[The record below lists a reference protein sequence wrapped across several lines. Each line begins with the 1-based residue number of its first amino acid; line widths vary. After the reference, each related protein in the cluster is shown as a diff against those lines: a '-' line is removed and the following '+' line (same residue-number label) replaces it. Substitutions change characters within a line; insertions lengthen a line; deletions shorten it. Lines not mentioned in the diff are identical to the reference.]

1 MRKQRCAS
9 GRPDRGENPE
19 SSKQLSEDYNEPR
32 HDRMTTAASA
42 APPSP
47 TGPPPTLTAQQRA
60 RLHELLQQRD
70 AQGRVT
76 YQLDKY
82 TTNASMWAAYRVA
95 LKTSYRN
102 HFKQPRAMGT
112 WSRIKPGGPTRHARE
127 TALLD
132 HADNASALPCP
143 DDRKTEGHPSPDGD
157 KPQAETVR
165 PTISRRSSTEGSE
178 RSERGDYRAPGGNH
192 HFVLRVRAG
201 RKVLSISG
209 CAGLHVS
216 INSFNV
222 ISCRRGVNP

>member
-32 HDRMTTAASA
+32 DDRMTTAASA

-60 RLHELLQQRD
+60 RLDELLQQRD

-102 HFKQPRAMGT
+102 RRKQPRAMGT
-112 WSRIKPGGPTRHARE
+112 WSRIKPGGQHATPGR
-127 TALLD
+127 LL
-132 HADNASALPCP
+132 
-143 DDRKTEGHPSPDGD
+143 
-157 KPQAETVR
+157 
-165 PTISRRSSTEGSE
+165 SSTTPTTRALSLAQTTGKQGVTPPPTATSPKL
-178 RSERGDYRAPGGNH
+178 RRCGLLFRGGA
-192 HFVLRVRAG
+192 L
-201 RKVLSISG
+201 
-209 CAGLHVS
+209 
-216 INSFNV
+216 
-222 ISCRRGVNP
+222 RRGVNAVREATTAHQGGTPTFYSEFVQDEKS